1 MTQQLEKCFTVVVAI
16 VLFLS
21 RSVFLIH
28 ATTNHQEESDSKYQ
42 LGPAPITA
50 VKNGEVKFKVT
61 SAFLIRSRISN
72 FTDCSQTQ
80 YQHAVILGGDWF

>member
-21 RSVFLIH
+21 RSVSIP
-28 ATTNHQEESDSKYQ
+28 ANHQEESDSKYQ

-61 SAFLIRSRISN
+61 STFLIHSRTLN
-72 FTDCSQTQ
+72 FPDKSQIQHQ
-80 YQHAVILGGDWF
+80 YSIIPGGDWF